1 MQEFFSDQGVRTAL
15 VAIIA
20 ALLVQGVKRLQGQI
34 AASKALARAVTLI
47 VVAIGA
53 FVADW
58 APDGTVTL
66 ATWWPVAW
74 QGALGAE
81 FSYQWI
87 LKWVGCIGDP
97 AKQAPVSDNECGC

>member
-1 MQEFFSDQGVRTAL
+1 MQEFFGDQGVRTAL

-20 ALLVQGVKRLQGQI
+20 ALLVQGVKRLQGNI
-34 AASKALARAVTLI
+34 AASKALARVVTLA

-53 FVADW
+53 LVADW

-81 FSYQWI
+81 FSYQWM
-87 LKWVGCIGDP
+87 LKWVSSIGDSQ
-97 AKQAPVSDNECGC
+97 KQRPVGMECGGE

>member
-1 MQEFFSDQGVRTAL
+1 MQEFFGDQAVRTAL

-20 ALLVQGVKRLQGQI
+20 ALLVQGVKRLQANI
-34 AASKALARAVTLI
+34 AASKALARIVTLA

-81 FSYQWI
+81 FSYQW
-87 LKWVGCIGDP
+87 LVKYVGSIGDP
-97 AKQAPVSDNECGC
+97 QRQKPVECEVE